1 MPKPHGGNLI
11 NRVIDE
17 EKKERLVKE
26 SAEMTKIEINA
37 EILEDLQNI
46 AYGVFSPL
54 EGYLVQEELETV
66 VETSRLPSD
75 IPWTIPITLDVAPK
89 TIADVKEGDDI
100 ALVRNGDVIAT
111 MNLEQIYNF
120 ENKKHVAEKVFRTT
134 EEAHPG
140 VKAIMDAEEKLLGGK
155 ISLLNWKPEQ
165 FKEYTLQ
172 PIETRFLFKE
182 KNWKTIVGFQTR
194 NVPHLGHEYVQKT
207 ALAFVDG
214 IFINPI
220 IGKKKPGDF
229 LDKVI
234 LESYDTLIKNYYL
247 KEKAVMSILRTR
259 MRYGGPKEA
268 IHHAI
273 VRKNFGCTHFIVG
286 RDHAGVGNYYGL
298 YDAHEI
304 FDEFPDLGIQPLFF
318 KSFFKCSKC
327 GGIVSEGICP
337 HGSDFQSNISGK
349 KIRQMLKEKK
359 PEELSEEMRPEVA
372 AFLASQDD
380 LFVK

>member
-1 MPKPHGGNLI
+1 MPKPHGGTLI
-11 NRVIDE
+11 NRVIAG
-17 EKKERLVKE
+17 EKKERKVSE
-26 SAEMTKIEINA
+26 AAEMPKLEINA

-54 EGYLVQEELETV
+54 EGYMVQEELESV
-66 VETSRLPSD
+66 VETNRLPAD
-75 IPWTIPITLDVAPK
+75 IPWTIPITLDVAHK
-89 TIADVKEGDDI
+89 TIASVKEGDEI
-100 ALVRNGDVIAT
+100 ALVRNGNVIAT

-120 ENKKHVAEKVFRTT
+120 ENKENVCEKVYRTK

-140 VKAIMDAEEKLLGGK
+140 VKAIMDCEDTLLGGK
-155 ISLLNWKPEQ
+155 INLLNWKPEQ
-165 FKEYTLQ
+165 FEEYILQ

-234 LESYDTLIKNYYL
+234 LESYDTLIKHYYL

-298 YDAHEI
+298 YDAHAI
-304 FDEFPDLGIQPLFF
+304 FEEFPDLGIQPLFF
-318 KSFFKCSKC
+318 KSFFKCAKC
-327 GGIVSEGICP
+327 GGVVSEGICP
-337 HGSDFQSNISGK
+337 HGDDQRSNISGK
-349 KIRQMLKEKK
+349 KIRQMLIEKK

-372 AFLASQDD
+372 AFLAAQDD

>member
-1 MPKPHGGNLI
+1 MPQPHGGKLI
-11 NRVIDE
+11 NRVIE
-17 EKKERLVKE
+17 GKQKERLVSE

-54 EGYLVQEELETV
+54 EGYMVQEDLESV
-66 VETSRLPSD
+66 VETKRLPTD

-89 TIADVKEGDDI
+89 TIAGIKEGDDI
-100 ALVRNGDVIAT
+100 ALVRNDEVIAV
-111 MNLEQIYNF
+111 MNLEQIYDF
-120 ENKKHVAEKVFRTT
+120 ENKENVCEKVYATK

-140 VKAIMDAEEKLLGGK
+140 VKAIMDCEDKLLGGK
-155 ISLLNWKPEQ
+155 ISLLNWKPER
-165 FKEYTLQ
+165 FEEYTLQ
-172 PIETRFLFKE
+172 PTETRALFKE

-214 IFINPI
+214 LFINPI

-229 LDKVI
+229 LDSVI
-234 LESYDTLIKNYYL
+234 LKSYETLIENYYL
-247 KEKAVMSILRTR
+247 KEKATMSILRTR

-298 YDAHEI
+298 YDAHAI
-304 FDEFPDLGIQPLFF
+304 FDEFPDLGIEPMFF

-327 GGIVSEGICP
+327 GGVVMEGICP
-337 HGSDFQSNISGK
+337 HGKDFRSLISGK
-349 KIRQMLKEKK
+349 KIRQMLIEKK

-372 AFLASQDD
+372 AYLASQND